1 MNSPKTMLHLESL
14 ALLLATLVAYQQLG
28 LNGWL
33 FLALLFVP
41 DASMVG
47 YLANERI
54 GSMTYNMVHTFL
66 GPLVLVGIGLAGEWE
81 LGISIALIWVTHI
94 ALDRTLG
101 YGLKYPTAFKDT
113 HLQRV

>member
-1 MNSPKTMLHLESL
+1 MNLPKTMLHIESL
-14 ALLLATLVAYQQLG
+14 ALLIATLVAYQQLG
-28 LNGWL
+28 YSGWL
-33 FLALLFVP
+33 LLALLFVP

-54 GSMTYNMVHTFL
+54 GSITYNVVHTFL
-66 GPLVLVGIGLAGEWE
+66 GPLTLLGVGFVGEWE
-81 LGISIALIWVTHI
+81 LGVSIALIWVAHI

>member
-1 MNSPKTMLHLESL
+1 MTLPKIMLHLEGF
-14 ALLLATLVAYQQLG
+14 ALLIAALLTYQQLG
-28 LNGWL
+28 FNGWL

-41 DASMVG
+41 DVSMVG

-54 GSMTYNMVHTFL
+54 GSMTYNAVHTFL
-66 GPLVLVGIGLAGEWE
+66 GPLVLLGIGLVGEWE
-81 LGISIALIWVTHI
+81 LGVTLAMIWVAHI